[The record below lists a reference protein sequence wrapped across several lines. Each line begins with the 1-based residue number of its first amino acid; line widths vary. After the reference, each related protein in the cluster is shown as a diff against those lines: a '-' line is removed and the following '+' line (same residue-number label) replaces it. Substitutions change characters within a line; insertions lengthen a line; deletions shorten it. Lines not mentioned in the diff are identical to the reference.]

1 MTNGLPKAQVSGA
14 GRFGRAAGRVA
25 GRAVLALGAAFALTT
40 CGPGHGTDCL
50 KSTGSIITQRREVAR
65 GLRVVTAFDNVDLTL
80 VQDTATFAEVRAG
93 ENLIDDITLTR
104 KGNALEIG
112 NSSRCNWV
120 RSYDNPRQV
129 TLHLPYVNSL
139 FLRGT
144 GNVSTAGEW
153 RQDTIFFHLIGGGDF
168 DLNVKATRVSLDCY
182 EIGDVHLRGAADTFD
197 FILGTEGRV
206 FASGFTAKVC
216 YFRLERDSNG
226 DAHVRATEYL
236 DGTVGGQ
243 GTLFYS
249 GNPRAKLLRVTGKGR
264 ARQE

>member
-1 MTNGLPKAQVSGA
+1 MANALFNPQVSGA
-14 GRFGRAAGRVA
+14 GRFGRAVGRWAVA
-25 GRAVLALGAAFALTT
+25 LGTALALGA
-40 CGPGHGTDCL
+40 CSPGHGTDCL
-50 KSTGSIITQRREVAR
+50 KSTGDIITQRRAVAR
-65 GLRVVTAFDNVDLTL
+65 GLSVVTAFDNVDLTL

-153 RQDTIFFHLIGGGDF
+153 RQDTIFFHLVGGGDF
-168 DLNVKATRVSLDCY
+168 DLNVRATQVYLDCY
-182 EIGDVHLRGAADTFD
+182 EIGDVHLRGTADAFNFT
-197 FILGTEGRV
+197 LGTEGRL
-206 FASGFTAKVC
+206 FANGFTTKIC
-216 YFRLERDSNG
+216 YFRMERDSNG
-226 DAHVRATEYL
+226 DAYVRATERL
-236 DGTVGGQ
+236 GGTIAGQ

-249 GNPRAKLLRVTGKGR
+249 GNPAFKDLRVTGKGR
-264 ARQE
+264 AVAE